1 MYSRCCRRPSTPAT
15 TTTRRR
21 RLRSSLA
28 EHLFFFIFIS
38 PPHPPQSPFSYW
50 KIILISIKKVNDKLF
65 ALLFLPPSCHIKRI
79 FAAKARQQLLP
90 RRLHD
95 VYLISLS
102 YQQLSKAPELGA
114 FFYAVCGFVN
124 RFAVFVSHSFHF
136 FSISSSSSFS
146 SYCIYISCNFL
157 RLDSE
162 QFGNTHSH
170 TSINCL
176 AHTCVHNSE
185 IAAQAILKR
194 RVGRGGNTGRTN
206 VLLLLGLWGWPE
218 AALIL
223 IIKYQILLVVAPF
236 GISVICTGSIYHMYI
251 CNYVSVCV
259 CLSHMYIMLMW

>member
-1 MYSRCCRRPSTPAT
+1 MTNFSPSSSSHLLVILNEFLQLKRDSSCCPAGCMMFI
-15 TTTRRR
+15 
-21 RLRSSLA
+21 SSL
-28 EHLFFFIFIS
+28 
-38 PPHPPQSPFSYW
+38 
-50 KIILISIKKVNDKLF
+50 
-65 ALLFLPPSCHIKRI
+65 
-79 FAAKARQQLLP
+79 
-90 RRLHD
+90 
-95 VYLISLS
+95 SLS
-102 YQQLSKAPELGA
+102 SSSSAKHPSSEH

-194 RVGRGGNTGRTN
+194 
-206 VLLLLGLWGWPE
+206 
-218 AALIL
+218 
-223 IIKYQILLVVAPF
+223 
-236 GISVICTGSIYHMYI
+236 
-251 CNYVSVCV
+251 
-259 CLSHMYIMLMW
+259 